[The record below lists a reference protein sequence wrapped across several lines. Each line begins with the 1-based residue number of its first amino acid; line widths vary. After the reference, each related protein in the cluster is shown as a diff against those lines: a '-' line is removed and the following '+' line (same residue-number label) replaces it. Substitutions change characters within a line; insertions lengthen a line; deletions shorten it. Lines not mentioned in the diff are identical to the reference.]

1 MDIRTPQQQR
11 PPKPKSTVNSF
22 WFGLA
27 AGLIVPVI
35 TLIIAYY
42 QAYSYMEFNEFI
54 SKFIHLKLF
63 SAFIS
68 LCALPDMLVFFIFI
82 WGNRLIGARG
92 ALTAIFILTLIV
104 VIFKFF
110 I

>member
-1 MDIRTPQQQR
+1 MEMQIPKQQR
-11 PPKPKSTVNSF
+11 PAKPKSFINSF

-27 AGLIVPVI
+27 SGLLVPLLTI
-35 TLIIAYY
+35 IIAYY
-42 QAYSYMEFNEFI
+42 QVYAYMDFERFYIRFV
-54 SKFIHLKLF
+54 HLKLF

-68 LCALPDMLVFFIFI
+68 LCALPDMLVFFLFI
-82 WGNRLIGARG
+82 WSNRLLGARG
-92 ALTAIFILTLIV
+92 VLTAIFIITVIV